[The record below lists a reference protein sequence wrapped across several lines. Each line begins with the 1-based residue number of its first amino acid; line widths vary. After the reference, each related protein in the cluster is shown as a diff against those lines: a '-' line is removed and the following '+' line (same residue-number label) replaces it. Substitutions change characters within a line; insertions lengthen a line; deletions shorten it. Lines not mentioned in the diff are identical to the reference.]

1 MNPSDQ
7 VPDSL
12 LEQALEQLQSA
23 IALLDCAGA
32 PGQIAAHIDLA
43 VNQLRDIVSPPQ
55 DTLSRLQ
62 AGDEDRQTISS
73 LWLTRPN

>member
-43 VNQLRDIVSPPQ
+43 VNQLRDIVSPHKAHSVACKLATKIVKQSPHY
-55 DTLSRLQ
+55 
-62 AGDEDRQTISS
+62 G
-73 LWLTRPN
+73 